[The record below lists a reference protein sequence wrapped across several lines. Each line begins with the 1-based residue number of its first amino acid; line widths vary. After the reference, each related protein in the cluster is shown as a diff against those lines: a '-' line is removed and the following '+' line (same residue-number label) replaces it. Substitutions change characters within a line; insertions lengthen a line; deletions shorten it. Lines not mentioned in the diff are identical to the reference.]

1 METKKCILLVRV
13 STDTQDYEGQLIQ
26 LRKKAEYDGYSHD
39 NIIEIANKESAIKL
53 SESEMMG
60 LNELKEY
67 IEKDSAINCIYIWEI
82 SRLSRQLDILFSM
95 IKYLKDRSI
104 NLHIYNNN
112 LSMFLQDGKEN
123 PTFSMFSAMFGS
135 MAESEMK
142 LKKERFKRSKDILK
156 KQNKYTGGPILYGY
170 KVDEEKNIVEDK
182 ETADNVR
189 LMFQLY
195 VSQEY
200 SIKKMV
206 RELSDRGIILAK
218 NEYLAMHRLTIL
230 LSKVSYIGQYSG
242 KGYHYPPIISEKL
255 FEKCREIAKNN
266 RIETKK
272 VTKYTSIFKKIIKCE
287 CGYSLIGVPSHDKYV
302 CMKCN
307 NNIKYSLFN
316 DIFYPL
322 AQNFYYKYLLIGEQA
337 KDDETISRIQE
348 LEGKID
354 VLKNNISK
362 QEKKIN
368 KINHDIYINDK
379 LDEKI
384 GYEMLN
390 EINKTMTA
398 DKEKMKKMIEEKELL
413 SIKTSNE
420 ESEGPLMNQIN
431 ATQAYDYSISDE
443 LKQKIVKKVI
453 KEIRMKKISRFIN
466 QFTIIPVN
474 PVYNDGKDE
483 LTIELNSRTKQP
495 QIIEKGM
502 TI

>member
-13 STDTQDYEGQLIQ
+13 STEAQDYQGQLIQ
-26 LRKKAEYDGYSHD
+26 LRKKAEYDGYSES

-60 LNELKEY
+60 LNELKECV
-67 IEKDSAINCIYIWEI
+67 EKDSSINCIYIWEI
-82 SRLSRQLDILFSM
+82 SRLSRQLDVLFNM
-95 IKYLKDRSI
+95 IKYLKDRNI
-104 NLHIYNNN
+104 NIHIYNNN
-112 LSMFLQDGKEN
+112 LSMYLADGKEN

-142 LKKERFKRSKDILK
+142 LKKERFKRSKDLLK
-156 KQNKYTGGPILYGY
+156 KQNKYLGGPILYGY

-182 ETADNVR
+182 DTADNVR
-189 LMFQLY
+189 LIFQLY
-195 VSQEY
+195 ASQEF

-206 RELSDRGIILAK
+206 RELSDRGIIIGK
-218 NEYLAMHRLTIL
+218 DEYYSVHRLIIL
-230 LSKVSYIGQYSG
+230 LQKSEYIGQYSG

-255 FEKCREIAKNN
+255 FKKCREIAKSN
-266 RIETKK
+266 RNEPKK
-272 VTKYTSIFKKIIKCE
+272 VTKYTSIFKKIFKCQ
-287 CGYSLIGVPSHDKYV
+287 CGYSLIGVPSHGKYV
-302 CMKCN
+302 CQRCN
-307 NNIKYSLFN
+307 YVLNMQLIN
-316 DIFYPL
+316 DTLYPL
-322 AQNFYYKYLLIGEQA
+322 VQNFYYKYLLIGEQA
-337 KDDETISRIQE
+337 KDDETINRIKE
-348 LEGKID
+348 LEAKIGI
-354 VLKNNISK
+354 LKNNISK

-368 KINHDIYINDK
+368 KINHDIYITEK
-379 LDEKI
+379 LSEKI

-443 LKQKIVKKVI
+443 TKQKIVRKVI

-474 PVYNDGKDE
+474 PAYNDGKDE

-495 QIIEKGM
+495 IVIEKGM